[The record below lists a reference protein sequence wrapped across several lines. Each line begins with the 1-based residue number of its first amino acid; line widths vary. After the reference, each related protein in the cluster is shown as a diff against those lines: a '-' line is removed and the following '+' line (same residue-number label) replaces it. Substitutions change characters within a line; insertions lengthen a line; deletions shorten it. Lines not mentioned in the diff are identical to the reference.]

1 MKVIYQLNAKLRR
14 KLHTPFGILVKGFL
28 PDIKDE
34 IDKILEIQKSPIL
47 ISVGDKV
54 SRDLFTNKFNLK
66 LIIIDNKCMRNR
78 IKPKKFFVEKI
89 FSAKNPPGTIT
100 DQAIKAIID
109 ALESSKRAQIVI
121 DGEEDLLTLIAI
133 LYAPKNAFVI
143 YGQPNEGI
151 VLIKVS
157 EKRKEDVKKILK
169 EMKPFR
175 KAK

>member
-1 MKVIYQLNAKLRR
+1 MKVIYQLNVKSRR

-28 PDIKDE
+28 PDNKDE

-54 SRDLFTNKFNLK
+54 SRDLFTNNFNLN
-66 LIIIDNKCMRNR
+66 LIIIDNKCMRKR

-121 DGEEDLLTLIAI
+121 DGEEDLLSLIAI
-133 LYAPKNAFVI
+133 LHAPINAFVI

-151 VLIKVS
+151 VVIKVS
-157 EKRKEDVKKILK
+157 EKSKEDVKKILK

>member
-14 KLHTPFGILVKGFL
+14 KIHTPFGILVKGFL
-28 PDIKDE
+28 PDNKDE

-47 ISVGDKV
+47 ISVGDRV
-54 SRDLFTNKFNLK
+54 SRDLFANKFNLK
-66 LIIIDNKCMRNR
+66 LVIIDNKCMRKR
-78 IKPKKFFVEKI
+78 IKTKKNFSKKI

>member
-1 MKVIYQLNAKLRR
+1 MKVIYQLNTKLRR

-28 PDIKDE
+28 PDNKDE

-66 LIIIDNKCMRNR
+66 LIIIDNKCMRKR

-121 DGEEDLLTLIAI
+121 DGEEDLLTLIVI

>member
-28 PDIKDE
+28 PDNKNE

-47 ISVGDKV
+47 ISVGDRV

-66 LIIIDNKCMRNR
+66 LIIIDNKCMRKR
-78 IKPKKFFVEKI
+78 IKPKNFFVEKI
-89 FSAKNPPGTIT
+89 FNAKNPPGTIT
-100 DQAIKAIID
+100 DQAIKSIID

-151 VLIKVS
+151 VLIKVT
-157 EKRKEDVKKILK
+157 EKRKENVKKILK
-169 EMKPFR
+169 DMKPFR

>member
-28 PDIKDE
+28 PDNKDE

-47 ISVGDKV
+47 ISVGDRV

-66 LIIIDNKCMRNR
+66 LIIIDNKCMRKR

-89 FSAKNPPGTIT
+89 FNAKNPSGTIT
-100 DQAIKAIID
+100 DQAIKSIID
-109 ALESSKRAQIVI
+109 ALKSSKRAQIVI